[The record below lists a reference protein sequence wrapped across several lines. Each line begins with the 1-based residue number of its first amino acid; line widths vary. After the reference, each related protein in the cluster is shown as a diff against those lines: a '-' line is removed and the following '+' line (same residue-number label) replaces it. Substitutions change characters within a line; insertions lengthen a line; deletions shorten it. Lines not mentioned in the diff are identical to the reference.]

1 MGVTGNYISE
11 SLLLVQLLYDVLIT
25 RYIQATESFSHVI
38 SGGRDKR
45 IVMTELGYAERYTVI
60 CEEKAPILK
69 MAMTPDQSSI
79 WVATSES
86 TINNWVNK
94 IFLYYSYDKNIC
106 IKRNVNYREKYIYVM
121 F

>member
-1 MGVTGNYISE
+1 
-11 SLLLVQLLYDVLIT
+11 
-25 RYIQATESFSHVI
+25 
-38 SGGRDKR
+38 
-45 IVMTELGYAERYTVI
+45 MTELSYAERYTVI

-94 IFLYYSYDKNIC
+94 ISYKIS
-106 IKRNVNYREKYIYVM
+106 IKKKKKKKL
-121 F
+121 

>member
-1 MGVTGNYISE
+1 
-11 SLLLVQLLYDVLIT
+11 
-25 RYIQATESFSHVI
+25 
-38 SGGRDKR
+38 
-45 IVMTELGYAERYTVI
+45 MTELSYAERYTVI

-94 IFLYYSYDKNIC
+94 
-106 IKRNVNYREKYIYVM
+106 VM
-121 F
+121 